1 MDLGALKEQRIAVGV
16 GGGIAAYK
24 SCELVRELTK
34 VGARVRVAMTPA
46 SEKFVTRL
54 TLQSLSHGP
63 VLADYFDPN
72 QEAHYG
78 HLDFARW
85 PDLYVIAPA
94 TANLIAR
101 IRSGI
106 ADDAVTTSVLAYKGR
121 VLLAPAM
128 NVSMWENSITQENV
142 KALLRDSRFRRVGPN
157 VGALADGEWGAG
169 RMAEIPE
176 IMGALVALATTGDL
190 SGARVLVTA
199 GPTREYL
206 DPVRFLSNPST
217 GKMGLALAQ
226 VARARGAKVT
236 LVLGPVELAEVGG
249 LEIVRVTSAEE
260 KAKEVLAR
268 IDEVDYFV
276 GAAAVGD
283 HRPSEVA
290 PQKIKKSGSESTLV
304 LVPTVDVL
312 REASKRL
319 APRRNRAL
327 LVGFAAETENLEA
340 NAKAKLI
347 AKELDA
353 IVANDVTRPGSGFAG
368 DANRVTVLTRRG
380 KRQEISGSK
389 RDVAR
394 ELWDVFKAER
404 EALSAR
410 RPVESRRGRGD
421 A

>member
-1 MDLGALKEQRIAVGV
+1 
-16 GGGIAAYK
+16 
-24 SCELVRELTK
+24 
-34 VGARVRVAMTPA
+34 
-46 SEKFVTRL
+46 
-54 TLQSLSHGP
+54 
-63 VLADYFDPN
+63 
-72 QEAHYG
+72 
-78 HLDFARW
+78 
-85 PDLYVIAPA
+85 
-94 TANLIAR
+94 
-101 IRSGI
+101 
-106 ADDAVTTSVLAYKGR
+106 
-121 VLLAPAM
+121 
-128 NVSMWENSITQENV
+128 
-142 KALLRDSRFRRVGPN
+142 
-157 VGALADGEWGAG
+157 
-169 RMAEIPE
+169 
-176 IMGALVALATTGDL
+176 
-190 SGARVLVTA
+190 
-199 GPTREYL
+199 
-206 DPVRFLSNPST
+206 
-217 GKMGLALAQ
+217 
-226 VARARGAKVT
+226 
-236 LVLGPVELAEVGG
+236 VELAEVGG

-260 KAKEVLAR
+260 MAKEVLAR

-283 HRPSEVA
+283 HRPREAA
-290 PQKIKKSGSESTLV
+290 PQKIKKSGSQSTLV

>member
-34 VGARVRVAMTPA
+34 AGARVRVAMTPEA
-46 SEKFVTRL
+46 EKFVTRL
-54 TLQSLSHGP
+54 TFQSLSRAP

-72 QEAHYG
+72 QEVQYG

-101 IRSGI
+101 IQSGM
-106 ADDAVTTSVLAYKGR
+106 ADDAVTTTVLAYKGR

-142 KALLRDSRFRRVGPN
+142 KALLRDSRFRTVGPN

-176 IMGALVALATTGDL
+176 IMSSLVALATTGDL

-206 DPVRFLSNPST
+206 DPVRFLSNPSS

-226 VARARGAKVT
+226 AARARGAQVT

-260 KAKEVLAR
+260 MAKEVLAR
-268 IDEVDYFV
+268 IDELDYFV
-276 GAAAVGD
+276 AAAAVGD
-283 HRPSEVA
+283 YRPREAA
-290 PQKIKKSGSESTLV
+290 PQKIKKSGSESSLV

-327 LVGFAAETENLEA
+327 LVGFAAETENLDA

-353 IVANDVTRPGSGFAG
+353 IVANDVTQPGSGFAG

-404 EALSAR
+404 EALSTR
-410 RPVESRRGRGD
+410 RP
-421 A
+421 